1 MKHDA
6 GPLDLHFL
14 KLDLQVLQSVKVTA
28 AEFMSK
34 EPRLDLLINNAGVS
48 FIVPLFESSL
58 TSTLRS
64 WHAHMS

>member
-14 KLDLQVLQSVKVTA
+14 KLDLQDLQSVKATA

-48 FIVPLFESSL
+48 PTVHLS
-58 TSTLRS
+58 
-64 WHAHMS
+64 